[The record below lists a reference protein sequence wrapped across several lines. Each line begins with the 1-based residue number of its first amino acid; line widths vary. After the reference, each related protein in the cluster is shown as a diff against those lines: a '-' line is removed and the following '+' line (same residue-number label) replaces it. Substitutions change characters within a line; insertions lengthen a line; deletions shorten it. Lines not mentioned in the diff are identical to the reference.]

1 MFGEER
7 AGTSWPRSYLRKRSD
22 APMNTSTV
30 IEASTGFLQ
39 QRQGPSRSLCMRFR
53 KRRAARVGSSTVNA
67 TSVDRNGNLR
77 PRRTGCYIEPMIT
90 GPLIAEIAG
99 LVGEP
104 ARATMLSALLDG
116 RALTASELAYAARV
130 TRQTAS
136 THLAKLAEAGLV
148 APIRDGRY
156 RYFRLASP
164 RVAEM
169 LDGIMAVALE
179 HRPRY
184 RPLSRQARELHA
196 ARICY
201 DHLAG
206 RLSVDLTDSLITH
219 EYIVVVGDEAAEITP
234 AGTRFLTEFGI
245 DLSALSSQRHF
256 CRLCLDWTERRPHI
270 AGAVGAALT
279 QRCFDLGWTER
290 MKHSHAVI
298 VTTSGEH
305 GFLETFGIGVPEG
318 TRNGRRGQ

>member
-1 MFGEER
+1 M
-7 AGTSWPRSYLRKRSD
+7 AAILPPKRSD
-22 APMNTSTV
+22 APMGTSTM
-30 IEASTGFLQ
+30 IEASTG
-39 QRQGPSRSLCMRFR
+39 
-53 KRRAARVGSSTVNA
+53 
-67 TSVDRNGNLR
+67 R
-77 PRRTGCYIEPMIT
+77 PRRTGCYIAPMIP
-90 GPLIAEIAG
+90 GPLIAEIAE

-116 RALTASELAYAARV
+116 RALTATELAHAARV
-130 TRQTAS
+130 TPQTAS

-164 RVAEM
+164 RVAQM

-184 RPLSRQARELHA
+184 RPLSRQARELCA

-201 DHLAG
+201 DHLAS

-219 EYIVVVGDEAAEITP
+219 EYIVAGDEAAELTQ
-234 AGTRFLTEFGI
+234 AGTRFLTEFGV
-245 DLSALSSQRHF
+245 DLSALSSKRRHF
-256 CRLCLDWTERRPHI
+256 CRLCIDWTERRPHI

-279 QRCFDLGWTER
+279 TRCFDLGWTER
-290 MKHSHAVI
+290 MKYSGAVI
-298 VTTSGEH
+298 VTASGKR
-305 GFLETFGIGVPEG
+305 GFLETFGIGVPEDPG
-318 TRNGRRGQ
+318 MARQT